1 MSWSRPTRTLLGLAF
16 LGLLALSACGWQPLY
31 GKINTADGTIGG
43 NAAPQLAKVHVLPIA
58 DRTGQNLYNELRD
71 RINPS
76 GSPSNPQY
84 DLVIHVAEHTEQ
96 LLILQDQ
103 TASRTNLTLNAA
115 FQLYQRGN
123 ATPVLQGTS
132 RTTTSYDLLD
142 DEFATIQSMNEARR
156 RGASSLADDI
166 ATQLAVFLAHPSGG

>member
-1 MSWSRPTRTLLGLAF
+1 MLWSRATAALPGLAF
-16 LGLLALSACGWQPLY
+16 VALLALSACGWQPLY
-31 GKINTADGTIGG
+31 GKVNTADGAVGG
-43 NAAPQLAKVHVLPIA
+43 NAAPKLASVHILPIA

-71 RINPS
+71 RINPA
-76 GSPSNPQY
+76 GSPADPQF
-84 DLVIHVAEHTEQ
+84 DLVIHLQERTEQ

-103 TASRTNLTLNAA
+103 TASRTNLTLNAS

-132 RTTTSYDLLD
+132 RTTTSYDLLN
-142 DEFATIQSMNEARR
+142 DEFATIQSTNEARR

-166 ATQLAVFLAHPSGG
+166 ATQLAVFLAQPSGG

>member
-1 MSWSRPTRTLLGLAF
+1 MSWCRTALRLVCLLGLAGT
-16 LGLLALSACGWQPLY
+16 LGACGWQPLY
-31 GKINTADGTIGG
+31 GRINTDSGPVGG
-43 NAAPQLAKVHVLPIA
+43 NAGPQLATVHILPIA

-76 GSPSNPQY
+76 GAPSEPNY
-84 DLVIHVAEHTEQ
+84 DLVIRLDERSEQ

-103 TASRTNLTLNAA
+103 TASRTNLTLTAT

-123 ATPVLQGTS
+123 AKPVFQGTS

-142 DEFATIQSMNEARR
+142 DEFATIQSTNDARK
-156 RGASSLADDI
+156 RGALSLADDI
-166 ATQLAVFLAHPSGG
+166 ATQLAVYLSQPSGS